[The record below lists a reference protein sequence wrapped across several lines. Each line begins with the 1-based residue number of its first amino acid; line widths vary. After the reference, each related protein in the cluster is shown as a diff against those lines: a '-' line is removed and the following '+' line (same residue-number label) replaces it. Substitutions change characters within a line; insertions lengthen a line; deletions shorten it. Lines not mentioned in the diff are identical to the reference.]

1 MKKNI
6 SLILLVLLLATAL
19 VGCGSKDAGLKDD
32 TYTGQAT
39 GMDTVKVEVTVA
51 DGKISKV
58 EVVEHNETEGFCEPA
73 IEQIPGAIVEK
84 NSTEVD
90 TVSGATVTSNAIKKA
105 VDNALEGAK

>member
-1 MKKNI
+1 
-6 SLILLVLLLATAL
+6 
-19 VGCGSKDAGLKDD
+19 
-32 TYTGQAT
+32 
-39 GMDTVKVEVTVA
+39 MDTVKVEVTVA